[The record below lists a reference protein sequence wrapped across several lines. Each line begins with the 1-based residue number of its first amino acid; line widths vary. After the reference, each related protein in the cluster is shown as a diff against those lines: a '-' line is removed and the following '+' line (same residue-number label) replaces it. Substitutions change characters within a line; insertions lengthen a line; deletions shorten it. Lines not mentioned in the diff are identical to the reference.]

1 MTGYREVTG
10 YAREPIQQS
19 MVSLPEDNNH
29 LSFLHME
36 LGVVLTVQ
44 LADATQNSS
53 AMQSSV
59 HRGWQHECTVQVV
72 SNGRGGDYR
81 LANVIIPPSNP
92 SGLDNYEEDL
102 PRPSTKTFSG
112 DELDLSLQRTSPYDL
127 DGDWCVVG
135 FLNGNQ
141 DQPFIIKWWT
151 NPNNKLD
158 PQTSGEGSPDLQ
170 NRGKTLVQTNRSFR
184 RINGVEILVTPKGDI
199 YLDTN
204 FAGTSPNFSEIVDG
218 RYKRDP
224 VDHGGNIKVALKPT
238 GSLELDWNKPSNG
251 VGIKDGQDQYLPQ
264 TNPKNGES
272 PVTERENTYLLVDK
286 DVLELDCA
294 TTRVNSDTFVVE
306 SETAAHIKSPEVL
319 VGKDGG
325 EVTVQGNR
333 VELGDG
339 SPTTIVLSFVNQEPF
354 NQLLATALAAPSG
367 TPTQNAAAIKAIQ
380 LFLAVL
386 STTIYTKAS

>member
-44 LADATQNSS
+44 LADATQNRS

-59 HRGWQHECTVQVV
+59 HRGWQHECTVQIV

-81 LANVIIPPSNP
+81 LANVIIPPDRP
-92 SGLDNYEEDL
+92 SGLDNYEENL

-112 DELDLSLQRTSPYDL
+112 GELDLSLQRTSPYDL

-135 FLNGNQ
+135 FLNGDQ

-151 NPNNKLD
+151 NPNNKTD
-158 PQTSGEGSPDLQ
+158 PQTCGEGSPNSQ
-170 NRGKTLVQTNRSFR
+170 GRGTTLNQTNRYFKR
-184 RINGVEILVTPKGDI
+184 TNGVEVVITPKGDI
-199 YLDTN
+199 YVDTN
-204 FAGTSPNFSEIVDG
+204 FAGTTPIFSEIIDG
-218 RYKRDP
+218 RYKRDS
-224 VDHGGNIKVALKPT
+224 VEHGGNVKVSVKPSAT
-238 GSLELDWNKPSNG
+238 LELDWNKPVNSFG
-251 VGIKDGQDQYLPQ
+251 AKDVKDQFLPQ

-272 PVTERENTYLLVDK
+272 SITERENTYLKVDK
-286 DVLELDCA
+286 DVLELDCKDA
-294 TTRVNSDTFVVE
+294 LLQTDSFQLNSPDT
-306 SETAAHIKSPEVL
+306 VL
-319 VGKDGG
+319 GDSGG
-325 EVTVQGNR
+325 DMTIQGS
-333 VELGDG
+333 VALGDG
-339 SPTTIVLSFVNQEPF
+339 NPSTIVLSFIQQDPF
-354 NQLLATALAAPSG
+354 NQLLASALSAPSG
-367 TPTQNAAAIKAIQ
+367 SPAQNAAAIVAIQ
-380 LFLAVL
+380 SFLAIL